1 MRYFPRLPSPLFCLL
16 RSFLYYLAK
25 KVFSSKPAN
34 KGGCGMEF
42 KLVIP
47 VVLCM
52 FCFSTYSYSSTLE
65 KGISFRKKVVTS
77 RNVSGK
83 ELTRVDEYTVY
94 LTKDKMKVVEITAV
108 PSLVLTRD
116 TYRRSRNDIRRDNRY
131 VILRMDREKFWEVN
145 PKYREYRELSF
156 MLLVR
161 RGFQKDMMRDVIF
174 KRVEDG
180 RKMGL
185 VSVNITD
192 GIQKDMITNMRDK
205 ATKETLG
212 ALLDGGANKA
222 AIQMRRTTRFQ
233 DILGYKCRLYEVW
246 QGRELLVQAW
256 ITNDIEVGRNFMDKL
271 QYFKKFQTAIEN
283 ELRKEVRGF
292 PMRIKYKTEF
302 FLEGNSIRS
311 HVDVTEDIVE
321 INNATFK
328 DKFFEPPAGYS
339 YPKQF

>member
-1 MRYFPRLPSPLFCLL
+1 MKLERVILIVLWLFCL
-16 RSFLYYLAK
+16 
-25 KVFSSKPAN
+25 
-34 KGGCGMEF
+34 
-42 KLVIP
+42 
-47 VVLCM
+47 
-52 FCFSTYSYSSTLE
+52 STYSSALE
-65 KGISFRKKVVTS
+65 KGISFKKKVITS

-83 ELTRVDEYTVY
+83 EMTKVDEYTVY
-94 LTKDKMKVVEITAV
+94 LAKDKMKVVEITAV
-108 PSLVLTRD
+108 PSLILTRD
-116 TYRRSRNDIRRDNRY
+116 TYRKSRNDIRRDNRY

-145 PKYREYRELSF
+145 PKYKEYRELSF
-156 MLLVR
+156 MWLVR

-212 ALLDGGANKA
+212 ALLDGGANNA

-246 QGRELLVQAW
+246 QGNELLVQVW
-256 ITNDIEVGRNFMDKL
+256 VTNDIEVGRNFMDKL

-283 ELRKEVRGF
+283 ELRRDVSGF

-311 HVDVTEDIVE
+311 HVDVTEEIIE
-321 INNATFK
+321 INKVTFRG
-328 DKFFEPPAGYS
+328 KFFEPPAGYT